1 MLQRLHVLEGTNPAL
16 AESLALEDRQRFPN
30 SPDAEERD
38 MILVAAL
45 HNKRDL
51 GGAKREAW
59 YYFMHYPQGRF
70 TEYLSRLTGLAE
82 VAQ

>member
-1 MLQRLHVLEGTNPAL
+1 
-16 AESLALEDRQRFPN
+16 
-30 SPDAEERD
+30 